1 MTTANYPANY
11 KETEQRAF
19 KEAEDFQR
27 SRKRRDMGIFDAL
40 NENIKAKDQI
50 SYAAKENRKTA
61 KELAEQYKSGSFKV
75 SDDVTVMPGYT
86 DSGFTLPGVQG
97 RSFGG
102 LIGTGLGAVAGGII
116 GLSYMTYKAWLGGY
130 TPKNAVSIEYFGLY
144 WHFVDLIWVLVFPF
158 FYLY

>member
-1 MTTANYPANY
+1 MSALGNLPSNY
-11 KETEQRAF
+11 KETEARAF
-19 KEAEDFQR
+19 KEADDFR
-27 SRKRRDMGIFDAL
+27 RKRRDMGIFDAL

-61 KELAEQYKSGSFKV
+61 KELAEQYKSGSFNV

-116 GLSYMTYKAWLGGY
+116 GGPAGAMKGAQFGGNVGSY
-130 TPKNAVSIEYFGLY
+130 F
-144 WHFVDLIWVLVFPF
+144 
-158 FYLY
+158 